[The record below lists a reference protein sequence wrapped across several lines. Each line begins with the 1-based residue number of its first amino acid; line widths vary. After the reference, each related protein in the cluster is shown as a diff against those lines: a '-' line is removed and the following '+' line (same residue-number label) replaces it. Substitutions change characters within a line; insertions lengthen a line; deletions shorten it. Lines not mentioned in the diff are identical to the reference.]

1 MSRVYNFSAGPA
13 VLPEEVL
20 KEAAD
25 EMLDYKGSGMSVM
38 EMSHRS
44 KVYDNIIK
52 EAEQDLRD
60 LMNIPDN
67 YKVLFLQGGASQ
79 QFAMI
84 PMNLMKNKKAGCVY
98 GYVRVSSADQNE
110 ERQRIAMAQEGLKEK
125 DIFMDKQSGKDFERP
140 AYLKLLKKLKEG
152 DLLLIESIDRLGRN
166 YEEIIEQW
174 RHITKVIRADIR
186 VLDMPLL
193 DTTLSKDL
201 LGTFIA
207 DLVLQ
212 VLSFAAENERKN
224 IRQRQREGI
233 DAALARGVRF
243 GRPEIP
249 DSEAMLEAVRL
260 YRQKKI
266 SLSRALDMSGIG
278 RTTFYKK
285 LKEFSA

>member
-1 MSRVYNFSAGPA
+1 
-13 VLPEEVL
+13 
-20 KEAAD
+20 
-25 EMLDYKGSGMSVM
+25 M
-38 EMSHRS
+38 E
-44 KVYDNIIK
+44 
-52 EAEQDLRD
+52 
-60 LMNIPDN
+60 
-67 YKVLFLQGGASQ
+67 
-79 QFAMI
+79 
-84 PMNLMKNKKAGCVY
+84 NKKAGCVY

-243 GRPEIP
+243 GRPGIP

>member
-1 MSRVYNFSAGPA
+1 
-13 VLPEEVL
+13 
-20 KEAAD
+20 
-25 EMLDYKGSGMSVM
+25 
-38 EMSHRS
+38 
-44 KVYDNIIK
+44 
-52 EAEQDLRD
+52 
-60 LMNIPDN
+60 
-67 YKVLFLQGGASQ
+67 
-79 QFAMI
+79 
-84 PMNLMKNKKAGCVY
+84 MKNKKAGCVY

-140 AYLKLLKKLKEG
+140 AYLKLLKKLKDG

-193 DTTLSKDL
+193 DTTISKDL

-243 GRPEIP
+243 GRPGIP

>member
-1 MSRVYNFSAGPA
+1 M
-13 VLPEEVL
+13 
-20 KEAAD
+20 K
-25 EMLDYKGSGMSVM
+25 
-38 EMSHRS
+38 S
-44 KVYDNIIK
+44 KN
-52 EAEQDLRD
+52 
-60 LMNIPDN
+60 
-67 YKVLFLQGGASQ
+67 
-79 QFAMI
+79 
-84 PMNLMKNKKAGCVY
+84 AGCVY

-243 GRPEIP
+243 GRPGIP

-260 YRQKKI
+260 YRQNKI
-266 SLSRALDMSGIG
+266 PLNQALDMSGIG
-278 RTTFYKK
+278 KTTFYKK

>member
-1 MSRVYNFSAGPA
+1 
-13 VLPEEVL
+13 
-20 KEAAD
+20 
-25 EMLDYKGSGMSVM
+25 
-38 EMSHRS
+38 
-44 KVYDNIIK
+44 
-52 EAEQDLRD
+52 
-60 LMNIPDN
+60 
-67 YKVLFLQGGASQ
+67 
-79 QFAMI
+79 
-84 PMNLMKNKKAGCVY
+84 MKNKKAGCVY

-193 DTTLSKDL
+193 DTTISKDL

-243 GRPEIP
+243 GRPGIP

-278 RTTFYKK
+278 KTTFYKK

>member
-1 MSRVYNFSAGPA
+1 M
-13 VLPEEVL
+13 
-20 KEAAD
+20 K
-25 EMLDYKGSGMSVM
+25 YK
-38 EMSHRS
+38 
-44 KVYDNIIK
+44 N
-52 EAEQDLRD
+52 
-60 LMNIPDN
+60 
-67 YKVLFLQGGASQ
+67 
-79 QFAMI
+79 
-84 PMNLMKNKKAGCVY
+84 AGCVY

-174 RHITKVIRADIR
+174 RHITKLIKADIR

-193 DTTLSKDL
+193 DTTISKDL

-243 GRPEIP
+243 GRPGIP

-260 YRQKKI
+260 YRQNKI
-266 SLSRALDMSGIG
+266 PLNQALDMSGIG
-278 RTTFYKK
+278 KTTFYKK

>member
-1 MSRVYNFSAGPA
+1 
-13 VLPEEVL
+13 
-20 KEAAD
+20 
-25 EMLDYKGSGMSVM
+25 
-38 EMSHRS
+38 
-44 KVYDNIIK
+44 
-52 EAEQDLRD
+52 
-60 LMNIPDN
+60 
-67 YKVLFLQGGASQ
+67 
-79 QFAMI
+79 
-84 PMNLMKNKKAGCVY
+84 MKNKKAGCVY

-174 RHITKVIRADIR
+174 RHITKFIKADIR

-193 DTTLSKDL
+193 DTTISKDL

-233 DAALARGVRF
+233 DAALARGVHF
-243 GRPEIP
+243 GRPGIP

-278 RTTFYKK
+278 KTTFYKK

>member
-1 MSRVYNFSAGPA
+1 
-13 VLPEEVL
+13 
-20 KEAAD
+20 
-25 EMLDYKGSGMSVM
+25 
-38 EMSHRS
+38 
-44 KVYDNIIK
+44 
-52 EAEQDLRD
+52 
-60 LMNIPDN
+60 
-67 YKVLFLQGGASQ
+67 
-79 QFAMI
+79 
-84 PMNLMKNKKAGCVY
+84 MKNKKAGCVY

-125 DIFMDKQSGKDFERP
+125 EIFMDKQSGKDFERP

-243 GRPEIP
+243 GRPGIP

-260 YRQKKI
+260 YRQNKI
-266 SLSRALDMSGIG
+266 PLNQALDMSGIG
-278 RTTFYKK
+278 KTTFYKK

>member
-1 MSRVYNFSAGPA
+1 MQ
-13 VLPEEVL
+13 E
-20 KEAAD
+20 
-25 EMLDYKGSGMSVM
+25 
-38 EMSHRS
+38 
-44 KVYDNIIK
+44 
-52 EAEQDLRD
+52 
-60 LMNIPDN
+60 
-67 YKVLFLQGGASQ
+67 
-79 QFAMI
+79 
-84 PMNLMKNKKAGCVY
+84 KKAGRIY
-98 GYVRVSSADQNE
+98 GYVRVSSIDQNE
-110 ERQRIAMAQEGLKEK
+110 ERQLIAMAQSGLEQ
-125 DIFMDKQSGKDFERP
+125 DHIYMDKQSGKDFERP
-140 AYLKLLKKLKEG
+140 SYLRLLKEIQEG

-174 RHITKVIRADIR
+174 RYITKEIKADIR

-212 VLSFAAENERKN
+212 VLSFAAENERCN

-249 DSEAMLEAVRL
+249 DSKEVREAVEL

-266 SLSRALDMSGIG
+266 PLSQALNMSGVG

-285 LKEFSA
+285 LKDFSA

>member
-1 MSRVYNFSAGPA
+1 
-13 VLPEEVL
+13 
-20 KEAAD
+20 
-25 EMLDYKGSGMSVM
+25 
-38 EMSHRS
+38 
-44 KVYDNIIK
+44 
-52 EAEQDLRD
+52 
-60 LMNIPDN
+60 
-67 YKVLFLQGGASQ
+67 
-79 QFAMI
+79 
-84 PMNLMKNKKAGCVY
+84 MKNKNAGCVY

-110 ERQRIAMAQEGLKEK
+110 ERQRIAMAQEELKEK
-125 DIFMDKQSGKDFERP
+125 DIFMDKQSGKDFDRP
-140 AYLKLLKKLKEG
+140 AYRRLLHVLREG
-152 DLLLIESIDRLGRN
+152 DILVVKSIDRLGRD

-174 RHITKVIRADIR
+174 RCITKEIKADIK
-186 VLDMPLL
+186 VIDMPLL

-212 VLSFAAENERKN
+212 VLSFAAENEREN

-243 GRPEIP
+243 GRPGIP

-278 RTTFYKK
+278 KTTFYKK

>member
-1 MSRVYNFSAGPA
+1 
-13 VLPEEVL
+13 
-20 KEAAD
+20 
-25 EMLDYKGSGMSVM
+25 
-38 EMSHRS
+38 
-44 KVYDNIIK
+44 
-52 EAEQDLRD
+52 
-60 LMNIPDN
+60 
-67 YKVLFLQGGASQ
+67 
-79 QFAMI
+79 
-84 PMNLMKNKKAGCVY
+84 MKNKKAGCVY

-174 RHITKVIRADIR
+174 RHITKLIKADIR

-193 DTTLSKDL
+193 DTTISKDL

-243 GRPEIP
+243 GRPGIP

-278 RTTFYKK
+278 KTTFYKK